1 MPGWRGGGGLLG
13 RVDPFGL
20 GDLGCAWRPAE
31 SFGTCGVGG
40 IEDDLAG
47 GSDLVG
53 AAVVNVGGGV
63 EPDAGVAVVVVVV
76 LEERVAERPGV
87 VEAGEALRERRRVLQ
102 RLELGFA
109 EGVVVAHV
117 GSAGGVL
124 VAEE

>member
-1 MPGWRGGGGLLG
+1 MW
-13 RVDPFGL
+13 
-20 GDLGCAWRPAE
+20 
-31 SFGTCGVGG
+31 
-40 IEDDLAG
+40 DDLAG
-47 GSDLVG
+47 GSYLVG

-117 GSAGGVL
+117 GSAVGL
-124 VAEE
+124 LAAEVGEELADGLGCHRRPPVGDRKSVV

>member
-1 MPGWRGGGGLLG
+1 MS
-13 RVDPFGL
+13 
-20 GDLGCAWRPAE
+20 E
-31 SFGTCGVGG
+31 SFGSCGVGG

-53 AAVVNVGGGV
+53 AAVVNVAGGV

-102 RLELGFA
+102 RLELGFR
-109 EGVVVAHV
+109 
-117 GSAGGVL
+117 S
-124 VAEE
+124 EEHTSELQSLMRSSYAVFC

>member
-1 MPGWRGGGGLLG
+1 MW
-13 RVDPFGL
+13 
-20 GDLGCAWRPAE
+20 
-31 SFGTCGVGG
+31 
-40 IEDDLAG
+40 DDLAG
-47 GSDLVG
+47 GSYLVG

-76 LEERVAERPGV
+76 LAERVAERPGV

-117 GSAGGVL
+117 GSGVGL
-124 VAEE
+124 LDAEISAERSVGKGCFRTVRYRCLPV